1 MSRHESTL
9 SPTEQDHRVR
19 QVELLISRLL
29 RIGVL
34 VSLCIIILGMIL
46 SFSHHL
52 GYRESA
58 DELKH
63 LTSDD
68 AEFPH
73 TLPQVWQGLRHVQGR
88 AVVTLGLL
96 VLIATPVMRVAV
108 SIFAFLYERD
118 RRFVVITSLV
128 LAMLL
133 LSFLLGKVEG

>member
-1 MSRHESTL
+1 MSEQGSTL
-9 SPTEQDHRVR
+9 TPAEQDHRVR

-34 VSLCIIILGMIL
+34 TSLCIIVLGMIL
-46 SFSHHL
+46 SFSHHS

-58 DELKH
+58 DELKR

-68 AEFPH
+68 AEFPR
-73 TLPQVWQGLRHVQGR
+73 TLPGVWRGLRQFQGC

-108 SIFAFLYERD
+108 SIFAFIYERD
-118 RRFVVITSLV
+118 PKFVVITSLV
-128 LAMLL
+128 LALLL
-133 LSFLLGKVEG
+133 LSFLLGKIER